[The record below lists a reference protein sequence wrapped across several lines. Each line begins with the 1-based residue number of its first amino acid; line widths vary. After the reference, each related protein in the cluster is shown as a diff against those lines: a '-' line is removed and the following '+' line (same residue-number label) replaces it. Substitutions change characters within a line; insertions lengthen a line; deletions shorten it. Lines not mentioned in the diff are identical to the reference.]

1 MTRKLKAGGGMPAII
16 YTVNKAMEVGPLR
29 LWRRMRSRNAC
40 KTCAVGMGGMAGGM
54 VNEAGHFPEVCKKS
68 LQAQVAD
75 MVGALPA
82 DYFDTRTLEQLKQ
95 LTPKQ
100 AEDAGRLSYPAVLA
114 PGADKFQP
122 ASWDSVM
129 AAAAHALDHVDP
141 QKVAF
146 YASGRSSNEAAFLLQ
161 SFARVYGTNHVM
173 NCSFYCHQASGVAL
187 KKVFGTGTA
196 MVTLEDMTKCDLVF
210 LIGANP
216 ASNHPRLMT
225 QLANL
230 RARGGKVVVV
240 NPILE
245 TGLRRFHVP
254 SQVKSLIFGSEIA
267 SLYVQ
272 PLAGGDVGFLVGVLK
287 ALLETNK
294 IDQQFLA
301 SHAQNAEYALEHAR
315 QISWEQI
322 VTNGGVDKETIE
334 KTAAMLAESKSTI
347 FAWAMGLTHHTWG
360 VDNILALCNIAVATG
375 HCGRPGAGMMPIRG
389 HSNVQG
395 VGSVGF
401 TPELQAAVKNALERV
416 YATTLPETPG
426 YDTHAMMMAAERG
439 EIETLIVL
447 GGNLWGSN
455 PDSDWAERAMQ
466 KIKTIVYMSTKL
478 NPGHFYGHGETTIIL
493 PVLARDEEPQSTTQE
508 SMFNFVRM
516 SEGGQPNVA
525 GQMRAE
531 SEVICD
537 LANRVLG
544 DKPVNWNRLRSHHE
558 VRQVIAEVIPGWREI
573 GKMDETSAEF
583 NSAKPNPLSLR
594 QSQRRTGEI
603 TISGRI
609 FHQPK
614 FNTPSGRAI
623 MHVTPLPDMVD
634 PDALRL
640 ITLRSEGQFNTVVY
654 EEYDIYR
661 GMPHRHCI
669 LLSRADV
676 DRLHL
681 RDGQRVK
688 VRGEAGKLENIEVVV
703 GDIRNGVAAMFYP
716 ESNVLI
722 SARLDPQS
730 KTPAFKCA
738 PIWIEA

>member
-1 MTRKLKAGGGMPAII
+1 MTRKLKFGGGMPAII
-16 YTVNKAMEVGPLR
+16 YTLNKALEVGPLR

-75 MVGALPA
+75 MAGALPA
-82 DYFDTRTLEQLKQ
+82 DYFDSRSLEQLKQ

-100 AEDAGRLSYPAVLA
+100 AEDAGRLSYPVVLA
-114 PGADKFQP
+114 PGQDRFRA

-129 AAAAHALDHVDP
+129 GAAAHALDHVDP

-187 KKVFGTGTA
+187 KKAFGTTTA
-196 MVTLEDMTKCDLVF
+196 MVKLDDMTKCDLVF

-230 RARGGKVVVV
+230 RARGGSVIVV

-245 TGLRRFHVP
+245 TGLQRFHVP

-287 ALLETNK
+287 ALQATNK
-294 IDQQFLA
+294 LDERFLA
-301 SHAQNAEYALEHAR
+301 AHAENAEAALTYAR
-315 QISWEQI
+315 TISWQQV
-322 VTNGGVDKETIE
+322 VTNSGVDQVTIE
-334 KTAAMLAESKSTI
+334 KTAAMLAESKGTI

-360 VDNILALCNIAVATG
+360 VDNILALCNVAIATG
-375 HCGRPGAGMMPIRG
+375 HCGRVGAGLMPIRG

-401 TPELQAAVKNALERV
+401 TPELQVAVREALEKS
-416 YATTLPETPG
+416 YATKFPETPG
-426 YDTHAMMMAAERG
+426 YDTHAMLMAAEQG

-455 PDSDWAERAMQ
+455 PDSDWAMRAME

-493 PVLARDEEPQSTTQE
+493 PVLARDEEPQATTQE
-508 SMFNFVRM
+508 SMFNYVRM
-516 SEGGQPNVA
+516 SEGGEPNIA

-544 DKPVNWNRLRSHHE
+544 DKPVDWNRLRSHRE
-558 VRQVIAEVIPGWREI
+558 VRQVISEVIPGWREI
-573 GKMDETSAEF
+573 GVMDATSAEF
-583 NSAKPNPLSLR
+583 SSSWPLSFNKR
-594 QSQRRTGEI
+594 ASQARTGEI

-609 FHQPK
+609 FHSPN
-614 FNTPSGRAI
+614 FNTPSGKAI
-623 MHVTPLPDMVD
+623 MHETPLPEMI
-634 PDALRL
+634 DALRL

-654 EEYDIYR
+654 EEYDLYR
-661 GMPHRHCI
+661 GIPHRHCI
-669 LLSRADV
+669 LLSKADIA
-676 DRLHL
+676 RLRL
-681 RDGQRVK
+681 KDGQRVK
-688 VRGEAGKLENIEVVV
+688 VRGEAGTLDNIEVVE
-703 GDIRNGVAAMFYP
+703 GNIRSGVAAMFYP

-722 SARLDPQS
+722 SARIDPRS

-738 PIWIEA
+738 PIWIET